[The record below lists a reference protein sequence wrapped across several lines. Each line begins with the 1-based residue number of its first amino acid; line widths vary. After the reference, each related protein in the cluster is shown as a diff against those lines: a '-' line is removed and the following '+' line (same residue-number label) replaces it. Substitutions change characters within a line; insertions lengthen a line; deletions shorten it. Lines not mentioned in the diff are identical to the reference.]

1 MRNWKNIL
9 IKILWSMMGAALIVL
24 FVIAWKAKVTKKI
37 TRIQVE
43 LVGET
48 TTALFMDEKEI
59 TQILKDQGI
68 AMGTVLEGVNLTQI
82 EKNLEK
88 IRWIKNAELF
98 TDNQQVLEVKIEQR
112 KPIARV
118 FTLSGGSFYIDNEG
132 WRLPLKQLTV
142 LRLPVFTGFP
152 TDQDKLSAPDSTLLN
167 DILTF
172 SNTIIKDSF
181 FTAQIAQI
189 NVEPNGDFQFIPSL
203 GDHLVLLG
211 SVDNLEDKLNRLYTF
226 YKRVWVQ
233 SGINAYQVLDCRFD
247 QQIVA
252 LKKGMQPVQYT
263 PGILPFQ
270 KSILLAEQK
279 DTIVTVT
286 AAKIVKD
293 TVISSPKKVKDT
305 LKKEKG
311 ILKNKVDQ
319 KGVKVKKIGPI
330 KNNKQNNKSLII
342 KKKSAKALMPTKIAS
357 KTTTTNN

>member
-1 MRNWKNIL
+1 MKNWQNIL
-9 IKILWSMMGAALIVL
+9 IKILWSILGVALIVL

-37 TRIQVE
+37 NHIQVE

-68 AMGTVLEGVNLTQI
+68 TLGTVLEGVNLTLI
-82 EKNLEK
+82 EKNLEQ

-118 FTLSGGSFYIDNEG
+118 FTLSGSSFYIDNEG

-152 TDQDKLSAPDSTLLN
+152 TDQDKLSSPDSTLLN

-189 NVEPNGDFQFIPSL
+189 NIEPNGDFQFIPSL
-203 GDHLVLLG
+203 GDHLVLIG

-252 LKKGMQPVQYT
+252 LKKGMQPVQYS

-270 KSILLAEQK
+270 KSILLDEHK
-279 DTIVTVT
+279 DTISTVT
-286 AAKIVKD
+286 ATKIVKD
-293 TVISSPKKVKDT
+293 TVVLPVKKVKETVKIKLDP
-305 LKKEKG
+305 KG
-311 ILKNKVDQ
+311 AKI
-319 KGVKVKKIGPI
+319 KKIGPV

>member
-1 MRNWKNIL
+1 MKNWQNIL
-9 IKILWSMMGAALIVL
+9 IKILWSLLGVALIIL
-24 FVIAWKAKVTKKI
+24 FVIAWKAKVSKKI
-37 TRIQVE
+37 THLQVE

-68 AMGTVLEGVNLTQI
+68 TVGTVLEGVNLTQI

-98 TDNQQVLEVKIEQR
+98 ADNQQVLEVKIEQR

-118 FTLSGGSFYIDNEG
+118 FTLSGGSFYIDKEG

-142 LRLPVFTGFP
+142 LRLPVFTGFS
-152 TDQDKLSAPDSTLLN
+152 TDQDKLSAPDSVLLK
-167 DILTF
+167 DILYF
-172 SNTIIKDSF
+172 SNTIKKDSF

-189 NVEPNGDFQFIPSL
+189 NIETNGDFQFIPSL
-203 GDHLVLLG
+203 GDHVVLIG

-247 QQIVA
+247 QQMVA

-270 KSILLAEQK
+270 KSILLAEHKDSISIATATKIIK
-279 DTIVTVT
+279 DTFNLLPTKGKEV
-286 AAKIVKD
+286 
-293 TVISSPKKVKDT
+293 
-305 LKKEKG
+305 LKKEKETVKKKG
-311 ILKNKVDQ
+311 DL
-319 KGVKVKKIGPI
+319 KGVKVKKIGSI
-330 KNNKQNNKSLII
+330 KNNKQNNNSLII

-357 KTTTTNN
+357 KNNDN

>member
-1 MRNWKNIL
+1 MRNWQNIL
-9 IKILWSMMGAALIVL
+9 IKILWSILGAALIVL

-37 TRIQVE
+37 THIQVE

-118 FTLSGGSFYIDNEG
+118 FTLSGSSFYIDNEG

-142 LRLPVFTGFP
+142 LRLPIFTGFP
-152 TDQDKLSAPDSTLLN
+152 TDQDKLSTPDSTLLN

-189 NVEPNGDFQFIPSL
+189 NIEPNGDFQFIPSL
-203 GDHLVLLG
+203 GDHLVLIG

-270 KSILLAEQK
+270 KSILLDERK
-279 DTIVTVT
+279 DSISAVVVT
-286 AAKIVKD
+286 KIVKD
-293 TVISSPKKVKDT
+293 TVVSPLKKVKET
-305 LKKEKG
+305 VKKEKETVKKKG
-311 ILKNKVDQ
+311 DLKL
-319 KGVKVKKIGPI
+319 VKVKKIGPI

-342 KKKSAKALMPTKIAS
+342 KKKSAKALMPAKIDS